1 MSEMGISIDRHNQ
14 FLQSVFNTSLIGISV
29 LEAVRDAEGTIQD
42 FRILIV
48 NKELERETKRND
60 LVGKLY
66 SVEYP
71 GIKKSGLFD
80 LMLKVMD
87 TGESG
92 QTEYYYPYEGF
103 NKWFSCMFVKVED
116 GLVATNLDI
125 TLRKQAEEEKFKN
138 FLLLQKSELFA
149 QTGSWEYNLESKK
162 LSWSDGM
169 YRLFNLDIGTKVTP
183 DIYLKY
189 SKPQHL
195 AFAQR
200 IASSINNATCDFEYT
215 IEIEIDNHSK
225 SLKLKATVIFDME
238 GRPEKILGVDMD
250 ITAIKEAEN
259 KIKENAIFIKGVADA
274 APDMLYVIDVR
285 TIQMVYANQNII
297 ELFQK
302 SADEISNLGRELFEI
317 YVYPKD
323 KKKFYESIELLK
335 QYPKDEAKELVYRI
349 YDSKKKIHWIKTR
362 RIVFKR
368 DEQGK
373 TSLIIGVSQDVTE
386 QVALQKKNN
395 QLIKERTQLE
405 KTQQHEIIITH
416 LTAQEEERKRIAE
429 SLHNG
434 LAQLLYGVKLSL
446 EQIKLH
452 RADLSEDNDRHLKQT
467 AQLLEN
473 AILDT
478 RSISHELTPITLDNF
493 GLKASVEDLCIK
505 LNVNKSII
513 ITCELIGFP
522 SLINKYYEIAI
533 YRIIQELTSN
543 IAKHSKATKADVK
556 IKFTK
561 KDTVISVLDNGA
573 GFKFNDETN
582 GGIGLKSLKSK
593 IELLNGTIQFSSIMG
608 GGTSI
613 KVRIP
618 I

>member
-1 MSEMGISIDRHNQ
+1 MSASIDRQNH

-29 LEAVRDAEGTIQD
+29 LEAVRDAEGVIED

-71 GIKKSGLFD
+71 GIRKSGLFD
-80 LMLKVMD
+80 LMLKVMA
-87 TGESG
+87 TGQSG
-92 QTEYYYPYEGF
+92 QIEYYYPYDGF
-103 NKWFSCMFVKVED
+103 NKWFSCMFVKVDD

-149 QTGSWEYNLESKK
+149 QTGSWEYNLQSKT
-162 LSWSDGM
+162 LTWSDGM
-169 YRLFNLDIGTKVTP
+169 YRLFKLDNSTQVTP

-189 SKPQHL
+189 SKPQHI
-195 AFAQR
+195 AAAKR
-200 IASSINNATCDFEYT
+200 IASSISNAKCDFEYT
-215 IEIEIDNHSK
+215 IEVEVESQSK
-225 SLKLKATVIFDME
+225 TLKLKATVIFDME
-238 GRPEKILGVDMD
+238 GRPEKVLGVDMD
-250 ITAIKEAEN
+250 ITAIKEAES

-285 TIQMVYANQNII
+285 TMQMVYANQNII

-302 SADEISNLGRELFEI
+302 SADEISNLGRELFET

-323 KKKFYESIELLK
+323 KKKFYESIEVLK
-335 QYPKDEAKELVYRI
+335 QQPNDEAKELVYRI

-368 DEQGK
+368 DEQGE
-373 TSLIIGVSQDVTE
+373 TSLVIGVSQDVTE
-386 QVALQKKNN
+386 QVALQKKNH
-395 QLIKERTQLE
+395 QLIKERTLLE
-405 KTQQHEIIITH
+405 KKQQHEIIITY

-434 LAQLLYGVKLSL
+434 LGQLLYGVKLSL

-452 RADLSEDNDRHLKQT
+452 KADLTEDNDRHLKQT
-467 AQLLEN
+467 AQLLES

-478 RSISHELTPITLDNF
+478 RSISYELTPIALENF
-493 GLKASVEDLCIK
+493 GLKASVEDLCIR
-505 LNVNKSII
+505 LNVTKSII
-513 ITCELIGFP
+513 ITCEIVGTPGIL
-522 SLINKYYEIAI
+522 SKYYEIAI

-543 IAKHSKATKADVK
+543 IAKHSKATKADVR

-561 KDTVISVLDNGA
+561 KDTLISVLDNGA
-573 GFKFNDETN
+573 GFKLNDETN
-582 GGIGLKSLKSK
+582 GGVGLKSLKSK
-593 IELLNGTIQFSSIMG
+593 IELLNGTIQFSSIIG
-608 GGTSI
+608 GGTSF

-618 I
+618 N

>member
-1 MSEMGISIDRHNQ
+1 MSTIIDKHNQ
-14 FLQSVFNTSLIGISV
+14 FLHSVFNTSLIGISV
-29 LEAVRDAEGTIQD
+29 LGAVRDAEGMIQD

-48 NKELERETKRND
+48 NKELERETKRHD

-80 LMLKVMD
+80 LMLKVMA

-149 QTGSWEYNLESKK
+149 QTGSWEYNLESKT

-169 YRLFNLDIGTKVTP
+169 YRLFNLDIGTIVTP

-195 AFAQR
+195 ASAKR
-200 IASSINNATCDFEYT
+200 IASSISNSTCDFEYT
-215 IEIEIDNHSK
+215 IEIEVESQSK

-238 GRPEKILGVDMD
+238 GRPEKVLGVDMD
-250 ITAIKEAEN
+250 ITAIKEAEG

-285 TIQMVYANQNII
+285 TMQMVYANQNII

-302 SADEISNLGRELFEI
+302 STDEISNLGRALFET

-323 KKKFYESIELLK
+323 KKKFYESIEILK
-335 QYPKDEAKELVYRI
+335 QHPNDEAKELLYRI

-373 TSLIIGVSQDVTE
+373 TNLIIGVSQDVTE

-405 KTQQHEIIITH
+405 KNQQHEIIITH

-434 LAQLLYGVKLSL
+434 LGQLLYGVKLSL

-452 RADLSEDNDRHLKQT
+452 RADLNEDNDRHLKET

-473 AILDT
+473 AILDA
-478 RSISHELTPITLDNF
+478 RSISQELTPITLDNF

-513 ITCELIGFP
+513 IACELVGFP
-522 SLINKYYEIAI
+522 SITSKYYEIAI

-543 IAKHSKATKADVK
+543 IAKHSKATRADVK

-573 GFKFNDETN
+573 GFKLNDEIN

-593 IELLNGTIQFSSIMG
+593 IELLNGTIQLSSIIG

-618 I
+618 N